1 MPCKYGTVIPNRLVV
16 WYIRAEMV
24 DPGSTL
30 GEVAA
35 VTHVAPEFTL
45 KIVGKK

>member
-1 MPCKYGTVIPNRLVV
+1 
-16 WYIRAEMV
+16 MV

-35 VTHVAPEFTL
+35 ITRVALEFSP
-45 KIVGKK
+45 KIEEKKNKN